1 MNDPVPDNRNRIAF
15 LIGRIFHPYIICIP
29 TLFAVLS
36 DLTFDEAI
44 KWGLITIVMVL
55 LPGMTLAAYMQSRGK
70 PLYQRST
77 RTPLYIVGWL
87 SVLACIVTM
96 SLLGAP
102 KVLESSLI
110 SLAIWA
116 PLQLLINFFITK
128 VSAHAAIASGCA
140 VGLLL
145 LGKLNAPLL
154 QIITLVIVILIVW
167 SRVVTHNHTRL
178 QVGLGLLVGALPPLI
193 VFLTYGTR

>member
-1 MNDPVPDNRNRIAF
+1 MTDPVPDNRNRIAF

-36 DLTFDEAI
+36 DLTFDQAF
-44 KWGLITIVMVL
+44 KWSLITIAMVL
-55 LPGMTLAAYMQSRGK
+55 LPGMTLAAYMQRQGK
-70 PLYQRST
+70 FLYQRST
-77 RTPLYIVGWL
+77 RTPLYIVGWS

-116 PLQLLINFFITK
+116 PLQLLINAFVTK
-128 VSAHAAIASGCA
+128 VSAHAAIAAGCA

-145 LGKLNAPLL
+145 LGKLNTPLL
-154 QIITLVIVILIVW
+154 QLLMLAIVIITVW
-167 SRVVTHNHTRL
+167 ARVVTHNHTRL
-178 QVGLGLLVGALPPLI
+178 QVGLGLLVGALPPLL
-193 VFLTYGTR
+193 VFSVMS